1 MTIDMEIQ
9 PLDAVLGARVTG
21 LDLAQALDTATF
33 ARIQAAFDT
42 YHVLSFPDQD
52 LSASALVGFSQRFGE
67 LEPHLLTEFH
77 HPEHPAVLMLSTVV
91 EEGKPLGFATP
102 PDPMF
107 HSDLSYRPRPT
118 LATILHALEVPADG
132 GGDTRFA
139 DTTEAYDALSD
150 EMKVRL
156 VGLRAVHNYAY
167 RYGERLTP
175 EQLAKT
181 EDVVHPVVRMHARSG
196 RKSLFINPSFTGR
209 IEGMAE
215 GESRALLDEL
225 FAHCLQPRFTMDYA
239 WAKGDLVMWDNAAT
253 MHSAT
258 ALPVG
263 ARRTLMR
270 TTVVGE
276 VPVGP

>member
-1 MTIDMEIQ
+1 MPIDIQ
-9 PLDAVLGARVTG
+9 PLHAILGARITG
-21 LDLAQALDTATF
+21 VDLAGALSEVHF
-33 ARIQAAFDT
+33 AQIQTAFDT
-42 YHVLSFPDQD
+42 HHVLSFPDQD
-52 LSASALVGFSQRFGE
+52 LSAGALLAFSHRFGD
-67 LEPHLLTEFH
+67 LEPHLLTQFH
-77 HPEHPAVLMLSTVV
+77 HAEHPEVLMLSTVV
-91 EEGKPLGFATP
+91 EDGKPLGFATP

-118 LATILHALEVPADG
+118 MATILHALEVPAEG

-139 DTTEAYDALSD
+139 DTTAAYDALSD
-150 EMKVRL
+150 EMKTRL

-167 RYGERLTP
+167 RYGERLTE

-181 EDVVHPVVRMHARSG
+181 EDVSHPVVRKHARSG
-196 RKSLFINPSFTGR
+196 RLSLFINPSFTGR
-209 IEGMAE
+209 IEGMEPKA
-215 GESRALLDEL
+215 SRALLDEL
-225 FAHCLQPRFTMDYA
+225 FAHCLQPRFTMDYR
-239 WAKGDLVMWDNAAT
+239 WSKGDLVMWDNAAT

-276 VPVGP
+276 VPLG

>member
-1 MTIDMEIQ
+1 MSLDVR
-9 PLDAVLGARVTG
+9 PLDAVLGARITG
-21 LDLAQALDTATF
+21 LDLARPLDDATF
-33 ARIQAAFDT
+33 AQVQRAFDRH
-42 YHVLSFPDQD
+42 HVLSFPEQD
-52 LSASALVGFSQRFGE
+52 LSATALVAFSRRFGE

-77 HPEHPAVLMLSTVV
+77 HPDHPEVLMLSTVV
-91 EEGKPLGFATP
+91 EDGKPLGFATP

-118 LATILHALEVPADG
+118 MATILHALEVPAEG

-139 DTTEAYDALSD
+139 DTEAAYDALSD
-150 EMKVRL
+150 AMKDRL
-156 VGLRAVHNYAY
+156 AGLRAVHNYAY
-167 RYGERLTP
+167 RYGDRLTE
-175 EQLAKT
+175 EQLART
-181 EDVVHPVVRMHARSG
+181 EDVVHPVVRRHARSG

-209 IEGMAE
+209 IEGMEPEA
-215 GESRALLDEL
+215 SRALLDDL
-225 FAHCLQPRFTMDYA
+225 FAHCLQDRFTMSYV
-239 WAKGDLVMWDNAAT
+239 WSEGDLVMWDNAST

-258 ALPVG
+258 PLPEG